1 VKRLTI
7 LRHAKSDWGD
17 PGLDD
22 FDRPLNE
29 RGRKAARRVGEE
41 LKRRKIAFDQVIASP
56 AVRVRETLE
65 RFADGYGRDLDV
77 RFAPDLY
84 LASSSDLLAMVQG
97 LPDELESP
105 LIVGHNPGLEMLV
118 QVLTRDDDD
127 GLRAKVAGKFPTG
140 AAAVIDLEANRWS
153 EVVPGTGTIAELIL
167 PRELD

>member
-1 VKRLTI
+1 MKRLTI
-7 LRHAKSDWGD
+7 IRHAKSDWGD

-56 AVRVRETLE
+56 AVRVRQTLE
-65 RFADGYGRDLDV
+65 RLVDGYGRDLVV

-84 LASSSDLLAMVQG
+84 LAGSGDLLTMVQR
-97 LPDELESP
+97 LPDELERP
-105 LIVGHNPGLEMLV
+105 LIVGHNPGLETLV
-118 QVLTRDDDD
+118 HNLAREDDG

-140 AAAVIDLEANRWS
+140 AAAVIDFGANRWS
-153 EVVPGTGTIAELIL
+153 EVRPATGTIAELIL

>member
-1 VKRLTI
+1 MKRLTI
-7 LRHAKSDWGD
+7 LRHAKSSWGE
-17 PGLDD
+17 PSLDD

-56 AVRVRETLE
+56 AMRVRQTLE
-65 RFADGYGRDLDV
+65 RLADGYGRELDV
-77 RFAPDLY
+77 RFASDLY
-84 LASSSDLLAMVQG
+84 LASSGDLLTMIQG
-97 LPDELESP
+97 LPDEIERP

-118 QVLTRDDDD
+118 QSLAREDND

-140 AAAVIDLEANRWS
+140 AVAVIDFGANRWS
-153 EVVPGTGTIAELIL
+153 EVRPGTGTIAELSM